1 MELHTE
7 GNNYNNLNLV
17 LTLETF
23 QDKNGTLQ
31 VLKDEDSKLITTEC
45 TGICS
50 NGSLTQSVIK
60 AICKERESGP
70 EWVDD
75 KEQTLTPETV
85 ISTWKDECQS
95 CKDIKEKD
103 PGSLFKWNCTLEVII
118 TII

>member
-1 MELHTE
+1 MELHTG
-7 GNNYNNLNLV
+7 GNDYNNLNLV

-31 VLKDEDSKLITTEC
+31 VLKDDDSKQITTEC

-50 NGSLTQSVIK
+50 TGSSTQSVIK
-60 AICKERESGP
+60 ATCQELESGP
-70 EWVDD
+70 EWVGEGE
-75 KEQTLTPETV
+75 KILTEEKVNT
-85 ISTWKDECQS
+85 TWKDECQS

-103 PGSLFKWNCTLEVII
+103 PGSLFKWNCTLKVII